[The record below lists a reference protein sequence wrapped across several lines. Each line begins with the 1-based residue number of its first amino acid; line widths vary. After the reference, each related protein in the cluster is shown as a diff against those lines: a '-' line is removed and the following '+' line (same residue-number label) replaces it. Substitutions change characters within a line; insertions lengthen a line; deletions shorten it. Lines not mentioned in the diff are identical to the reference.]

1 MTSSLYLF
9 ITYPRKQ
16 RDNDSDIYFVVP
28 ENTEY
33 KPQCIYIDTILI
45 GAILIIDLKIF
56 LPFFL
61 FKMYIQMKVF

>member
-28 ENTEY
+28 ENTED